1 MKFISNFN
9 ISNSDLQA
17 TKATRPFSISGNSDA
32 FFDLQI
38 TNEAGKFYNFI
49 TQTFTNATTSTS
61 STVSADVNSNTI
73 YITTANANIKPGM
86 VVTGSGVSSHVFVRS
101 VSSQTII
108 LSDVVDVAAGGAL
121 KFTAKASLSKEKI
134 GKSGN
139 YTGKIVF
146 PTVTSNDTYTVLL
159 EASISDETELKT
171 TDIVYDTDVNSDT
184 YGQDITH
191 GFTNKLF
198 KSISISQHV
207 DTTITINA
215 SSPALT
221 ALDVDYSANS
231 FTIVK
236 PRNFKD
242 AVGFKTSFTWT
253 FTTTSA
259 SAITKSQ
266 TLVDTFFETTKTQT
280 VNGATSSS
288 KSVVL
293 DSVENLVVGMFI
305 SGTGFGG
312 GDTIVDIDTTKKRII
327 FSGALRSVS
336 DGITLTFT
344 GKGSRG
350 ARAYGSSL
358 SFTNLTTTLTPLTVT
373 VATTSDNS
381 TTLALSSAAFI
392 QDGTTTVIKGIGI
405 DVDESTTNIA
415 TRAAGSNDI
424 TLSSAKTVAAGTVL
438 EVEGSSSAIT
448 ITGDVMLHAMGN
460 TNFTS
465 TLQIDDF
472 VGIGVS

>member
-1 MKFISNFN
+1 MKFINNFN
-9 ISNSDLQA
+9 ISNSDLLQ
-17 TKATRPFSISGNSDA
+17 TKAIRPFNISGGA
-32 FFDLQI
+32 GAVFDLKI

-61 STVSADVNSNTI
+61 SAVSADINSSTI
-73 YITTANANIKPGM
+73 YITTANTNIKPGM
-86 VVTGSGVSSHVFVRS
+86 VVTGNGVSSYVFVKS
-101 VSSQTII
+101 VSSQTLV
-108 LSDVVDVAAGGAL
+108 LSDVVDVTAGDAL
-121 KFTAKASLSKEKI
+121 KFTATAGLNKEKI
-134 GKSGN
+134 NKSGS
-139 YTGKIVF
+139 YTNKIIF
-146 PTVTSNDTYTVLL
+146 PTVTSNDTYTVVL
-159 EASISDETELKT
+159 EASVSDDTQLRT
-171 TDIVYDTDVNSDT
+171 TDIVYDTDSNSDT
-184 YGQDITH
+184 YGEDITH

-198 KSISISQHV
+198 KSISISQYI

-221 ALDVDYSANS
+221 ALDVNYSANS

-236 PRNFKD
+236 PKNFKD
-242 AVGFKTSFTWT
+242 TVGFKTSFTWT

-266 TLVDTFFETTKTQT
+266 TLVDTYFETTKTQT

-312 GDTIVDIDTTKKRII
+312 ADTIVDIDATKKRII
-327 FSGALRSVS
+327 FSGALRSIS

-373 VATTSDNS
+373 VAATSDNS
-381 TTLALSSAAFI
+381 TTLTLSSAAFI
-392 QDGTTTVIKGIGI
+392 KDGATTVVKGIGI
-405 DVDESTTNIA
+405 DVDESVTNIA

-448 ITGDVMLHAMGN
+448 ITGDVMLHAMGD

-465 TLQIDDF
+465 TLQIDNF
-472 VGIGVS
+472 VGVGVS